1 MFGSIFQTVLGL
13 VNKWNPKKKYLKESD
28 YRDDLLNYLR
38 DNINR
43 PDPLG
48 LYGTH
53 SIRKE
58 SGRHLADIGIDGQ
71 IGIELKINLDTK
83 SKADRLYGQ
92 IDDYLKGYS
101 KVIVVLCGDSSEEQ
115 LDYIK
120 EKVRKMPK
128 DLFASKQIEIILK
141 DDKKRQKKRT

>member
-1 MFGSIFQTVLGL
+1 MFGSIFPKVLDL
-13 VNKWNPKKKYLKESD
+13 VRGWTPKKKYSNESD
-28 YRDDLLNYLR
+28 YRDDLLNFLR
-38 DNINR
+38 ENINR

-58 SGRHLADIGIDGQ
+58 SGRHLADIGINGQ
-71 IGIELKINLDTK
+71 IGIELKKDLDTK
-83 SKADRLYGQ
+83 SKADRLWGQ

-101 KVIVVLCGDSSEEQ
+101 KMIVVLCGDSNEEQ
-115 LDYIK
+115 FDYIK

-128 DLFASKQIEIILK
+128 DLFASTQIEII
-141 DDKKRQKKRT
+141 